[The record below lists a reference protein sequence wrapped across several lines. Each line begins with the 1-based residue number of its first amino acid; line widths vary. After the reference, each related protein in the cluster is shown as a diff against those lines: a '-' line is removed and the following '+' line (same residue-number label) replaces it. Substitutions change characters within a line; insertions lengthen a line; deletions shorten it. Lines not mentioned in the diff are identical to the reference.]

1 MSFFLFT
8 YPSIIFIYPFFILL
22 NRTNYLQG
30 ENFMQ
35 LDIINFA
42 TKLLS
47 KCIPVKVQHFKMQE
61 WDSIIFK
68 EDSDFSSM
76 INHHLLK
83 CIKPYL
89 NQCETSSITNII
101 TPFHT
106 HHCILC
112 ISKEDNEHLVVGPF
126 VENPITDD
134 LVYPIINNLQLNLD
148 YASKLKLYYKSIPSI
163 DTSTVYEILF
173 TINEYITKNQ
183 NPPRLNTIDLSILP
197 KQDSSYDLFVKDL
210 NRISMYK
217 KIEERYANEDK
228 LLSYI
233 TNGDIIL
240 AQKQFEKYHING
252 SEIIRTKDSIRNTKN
267 LLISANTLFRKAAYL
282 GGVPPIYLDELS
294 GKWAIKIEQSLSLE
308 ELNNFHLQMI
318 NSYCLLTKE
327 HSLSNYSPIIREAL
341 IFINLNIS
349 SNLTVKKVA
358 LEVGLSPDYLTRLF
372 KKELGVNI
380 ITYINRKRI
389 HTSLE
394 LLKSTNLSIEE
405 IGDLIGLSNT
415 SYFYTIFKREIGV
428 SPKQYRNSL
437 KSK

>member
-1 MSFFLFT
+1 MS
-8 YPSIIFIYPFFILL
+8 
-22 NRTNYLQG
+22 
-30 ENFMQ
+30 

-42 TKLLS
+42 TKLLAS
-47 KCIPVKVQHFKMQE
+47 CIPVKIQHFKMSQ
-61 WDSIIFK
+61 WDYIVFEK
-68 EDSDFSSM
+68 NSDFSSM

-83 CIKPYL
+83 CKKPYL
-89 NQCETSSITNII
+89 KQCKNSAITNII

-112 ISKEDNEHLVVGPF
+112 ISKEDDEHLVIGPF
-126 VENPITDD
+126 VENPITDE
-134 LVYPIINNLQLNLD
+134 LFYPIINNLKLNLD
-148 YASKLKLYYKSIPSI
+148 YASKLKLYYQSLPSI
-163 DTSTVYEILF
+163 NLSTVYEILS

-183 NPPRLNTIDLSILP
+183 THPPLNTIDLSVLP
-197 KQDSSYDLFVKDL
+197 KQDSSYDLFDKDL
-210 NRISMYK
+210 NRTYMYK
-217 KIEERYANEDK
+217 KLEERYAGEDK

-233 TNGDIIL
+233 TKGDIIL
-240 AQKQFEKYHING
+240 AQKEFSKNPINA

-267 LLISANTLFRKAAYL
+267 LLLSANTLFRKAAYI
-282 GGVPPIYLDELS
+282 GGVHPIYLDEIS
-294 GKWAIKIEQSLSLE
+294 EKWAIKIEQTLLLE
-308 ELNNFHLQMI
+308 DLTNLHLQMI
-318 NSYCLLTKE
+318 KSYCLLTKE
-327 HSLSNYSPIIREAL
+327 HSFSQYSPIIKDAL

-358 LEVGLSPDYLTRLF
+358 HEVNLSPDYLTRLF

-389 HTSLE
+389 NTSLE
-394 LLKSTNLSIEE
+394 LLKDTNLSVEE

>member
-1 MSFFLFT
+1 M
-8 YPSIIFIYPFFILL
+8 P
-22 NRTNYLQG
+22 
-30 ENFMQ
+30 

-61 WDSIIFK
+61 WDSIVF
-68 EDSDFSSM
+68 EENSDFSSM

-89 NQCETSSITNII
+89 KQCETSTITNII

-106 HHCILC
+106 HHYVLC
-112 ISKEDNEHLVVGPF
+112 ISKEDDEHLVVGPF

-134 LVYPIINNLQLNLD
+134 LIYPIINNLDLNLD
-148 YASKLKLYYKSIPSI
+148 YASKLKLYYQSVPTI
-163 DTSTVYEILF
+163 DASTVYEILF
-173 TINEYITKNQ
+173 TINEYVTKNQ
-183 NPPRLNTIDLSILP
+183 NPPSLNTIDLSILP

-210 NRISMYK
+210 NRTSMYK
-217 KIEERYANEDK
+217 KLEERYAGEDR

-233 TNGDIIL
+233 EKGDVVL
-240 AQKQFEKYHING
+240 AQKEFAKSSISH
-252 SEIIRTKDSIRNTKN
+252 SEIIRTKDSLRNTKN
-267 LLISANTLFRKAAYL
+267 LLLIANTLFRRTAYI
-282 GGVPPIYLDELS
+282 GGVHPIYLDELS
-294 GKWAIKIEQSLSLE
+294 GKWAIKIEQTVALKDLDN
-308 ELNNFHLQMI
+308 LHLQMI

-327 HSLSNYSPIIREAL
+327 HSLSKYSPIVKQAL
-341 IFINLNIS
+341 MFINLNIS

-358 LEVGLSPDYLTRLF
+358 QEVSLSPDYLTRLF

-394 LLKSTNLSIEE
+394 LLKNTNLSIEE

-415 SYFYTIFKREIGV
+415 SYFYTMFKREIGV

>member
-1 MSFFLFT
+1 
-8 YPSIIFIYPFFILL
+8 
-22 NRTNYLQG
+22 
-30 ENFMQ
+30 MQ

-47 KCIPVKVQHFKMQE
+47 KCIPVKVQHFKMQD
-61 WDSIIFK
+61 WDSIVSE
-68 EDSDFSSM
+68 EDSNFSSM

-89 NQCETSSITNII
+89 KQCETSTITNII

-106 HHCILC
+106 HHYVLC
-112 ISKEDNEHLVVGPF
+112 ISKEDDEHLVVGPF

-148 YASKLKLYYKSIPSI
+148 YASKLKLYYQSLPSI
-163 DTSTVYEILF
+163 DSSTVYEILF

-183 NPPRLNTIDLSILP
+183 HPPRLNTIDLSILP

-217 KIEERYANEDK
+217 KLEDRYAGEDR

-233 TNGDIIL
+233 TKGDIVL
-240 AQKQFEKYHING
+240 AQKEFAKSYISH
-252 SEIIRTKDSIRNTKN
+252 SEIIRTKDSLRNTKN
-267 LLISANTLFRKAAYL
+267 LLLIANTLFRRAAYI
-282 GGVPPIYLDELS
+282 GGVHPIYLDELS
-294 GKWAIKIEQSLSLE
+294 GKWAIKIEQTVSLE
-308 ELNNFHLQMI
+308 VLNNLHIQMI

-327 HSLSNYSPIIREAL
+327 HSLSQYSPIVKQAL
-341 IFINLNIS
+341 MFINLNIS
-349 SNLTVKKVA
+349 SNLTVKRVA
-358 LEVGLSPDYLTRLF
+358 HEVGLSPDYLTRLF

-389 HTSLE
+389 YTSLE
-394 LLKSTNLSIEE
+394 LLKDTNLSIEE

-415 SYFYTIFKREIGV
+415 SYFYTIFKREIGI

>member
-1 MSFFLFT
+1 M
-8 YPSIIFIYPFFILL
+8 P
-22 NRTNYLQG
+22 
-30 ENFMQ
+30 

-61 WDSIIFK
+61 WNSIVF
-68 EDSDFSSM
+68 EENSDFSSM

-89 NQCETSSITNII
+89 KQCETSTITNII

-106 HHCILC
+106 HHYVLC
-112 ISKEDNEHLVVGPF
+112 ISKEDDEHLVVGPF

-134 LVYPIINNLQLNLD
+134 LIYPIINNLDLNLD
-148 YASKLKLYYKSIPSI
+148 YASKLKLYYQSVPTI
-163 DTSTVYEILF
+163 DSSTVYEILF
-173 TINEYITKNQ
+173 TINEYVTKNQ
-183 NPPRLNTIDLSILP
+183 NPPSLNTIDLSILP

-210 NRISMYK
+210 NRTSMYK
-217 KIEERYANEDK
+217 KLEERYAGEDR

-233 TNGDIIL
+233 EKGDIVL
-240 AQKQFEKYHING
+240 AQKEFAKSSISH
-252 SEIIRTKDSIRNTKN
+252 SEIIRTKDSLRNTKN
-267 LLISANTLFRKAAYL
+267 LLLIANTLFRRTAYI
-282 GGVPPIYLDELS
+282 GGVHPIYLDELS
-294 GKWAIKIEQSLSLE
+294 GKWAIKIEQTVALKDLDN
-308 ELNNFHLQMI
+308 LHLQMI

-327 HSLSNYSPIIREAL
+327 HSLSKYSPIVKQAL
-341 IFINLNIS
+341 MFINLNIS

-358 LEVGLSPDYLTRLF
+358 QEVSLSPDYLTRLF

-394 LLKSTNLSIEE
+394 LLKNTNLSIEE

-415 SYFYTIFKREIGV
+415 SYFYTMFKREIGV

>member
-1 MSFFLFT
+1 M
-8 YPSIIFIYPFFILL
+8 P
-22 NRTNYLQG
+22 
-30 ENFMQ
+30 

-47 KCIPVKVQHFKMQE
+47 KCIPVKVQHFKKCQ
-61 WDSIIFK
+61 WDSIVFE

-89 NQCETSSITNII
+89 KQCETSTITNII

-106 HHCILC
+106 HHYVLC
-112 ISKEDNEHLVVGPF
+112 ISKEDDEHLVVGPF

-134 LVYPIINNLQLNLD
+134 LVYPIINNLDLNLD
-148 YASKLKLYYKSIPSI
+148 YASKLKLYYQSVPTI
-163 DTSTVYEILF
+163 DASTVYEILF

-183 NPPRLNTIDLSILP
+183 NPPHLNTVDLSILP

-210 NRISMYK
+210 NRTSMYRK
-217 KIEERYANEDK
+217 LEERYAGEDR

-233 TNGDIIL
+233 EKGDIVL
-240 AQKQFEKYHING
+240 AQKEFAKSSISH
-252 SEIIRTKDSIRNTKN
+252 SEIIRTKDSLRNAKN
-267 LLISANTLFRKAAYL
+267 LLLVANTLFRRAAYI
-282 GGVPPIYLDELS
+282 GGVHPIYLDELS
-294 GKWAIKIEQSLSLE
+294 GKWAIKIEQTVSLKDLDN
-308 ELNNFHLQMI
+308 LHLQMI

-327 HSLSNYSPIIREAL
+327 HSLSKYSLIVKQAL
-341 IFINLNIS
+341 MFINLNIS
-349 SNLTVKKVA
+349 SNLTVKRVA
-358 LEVGLSPDYLTRLF
+358 QEVSLSPDYLTRLF

-394 LLKSTNLSIEE
+394 LLKNTNLSIEE

-415 SYFYTIFKREIGV
+415 SYFYTMFKWEIGV
-428 SPKQYRNSL
+428 SPKQYRNSF

>member
-1 MSFFLFT
+1 
-8 YPSIIFIYPFFILL
+8 
-22 NRTNYLQG
+22 
-30 ENFMQ
+30 MQ

-47 KCIPVKVQHFKMQE
+47 KCIPVKVQHFKKCQ
-61 WDSIIFK
+61 WDSIVFE

-89 NQCETSSITNII
+89 KQCETSTITNII

-106 HHCILC
+106 HHYVLC
-112 ISKEDNEHLVVGPF
+112 ISKEDDEHLVVGPF

-134 LVYPIINNLQLNLD
+134 LVYPIINNLDLNLD
-148 YASKLKLYYKSIPSI
+148 YASKLKLYYQSVPTI
-163 DTSTVYEILF
+163 DASTVYEILF

-183 NPPRLNTIDLSILP
+183 NPPHLNTVDLSILP

-210 NRISMYK
+210 NRTSMYRK
-217 KIEERYANEDK
+217 LEERYAGEDR

-233 TNGDIIL
+233 EKGDIVL
-240 AQKQFEKYHING
+240 AQKEFAKISISH
-252 SEIIRTKDSIRNTKN
+252 SEIIRTKDSLRNTKN
-267 LLISANTLFRKAAYL
+267 LLLVANTLFRRAAYI
-282 GGVPPIYLDELS
+282 GGVHPIYLDELS
-294 GKWAIKIEQSLSLE
+294 GKWAIKIEQAVSLKDLDN
-308 ELNNFHLQMI
+308 LHLQMI

-327 HSLSNYSPIIREAL
+327 HSLSKYSSIVKQAL
-341 IFINLNIS
+341 MFINLNIS
-349 SNLTVKKVA
+349 SNLTVKRVA
-358 LEVGLSPDYLTRLF
+358 QEVSLSPDYLTRLF

-394 LLKSTNLSIEE
+394 LLKNTNLSIEE